1 MSFFMHV
8 KYNSGIS
15 ELFNF
20 ETFGKSMTLLFQIS
34 TSAGWDNVLAGIMIE
49 PPFCNNTP
57 TETSPNGDCGSR
69 GMGVMYIVT
78 YLVIS
83 FLVVVNMYIAVIL
96 ENFSQATEDV
106 QRGLTQDD
114 FDMFYEVW
122 EKFDEK
128 ACQYIEYEKLSD
140 FVDSLEKPLRINKP
154 NFIQIAYFDIAI
166 CKGDLVHCLDVLDAL
181 TKHFLIWNSE
191 EMIDMQVDV
200 KNVSER
206 KNYEVVSSTM
216 KRRRE
221 EVCAGIIQRW
231 WRAVVEE
238 NGGFSD
244 GGDGGN
250 GVSGCG
256 SGVDELIENCDDKDR

>member
-1 MSFFMHV
+1 MHV
-8 KYNSGIS
+8 KYNAGLS

-34 TSAGWDNVLAGIMIE
+34 TSAGWDHVLAGIMIE
-49 PPFCNNTP
+49 PPLCNNTP
-57 TETSPNGDCGSR
+57 SETRPNGDCGNV
-69 GMGVMYIVT
+69 GMAVVYMVT

-128 ACQYIEYEKLSD
+128 ASQYIPYESLSD

-154 NFIQIAYFDIAI
+154 NYIQIAYFDIPI
-166 CKGDLVHCLDVLDAL
+166 CKEEVVYCLDVLDAL

-191 EMIDMQVDV
+191 EMMDLQLDV
-200 KNVSER
+200 REVKG
-206 KNYEVVSSTM
+206 KKEVVSSTM

-221 EVCAGIIQRW
+221 EVCASVIQKW
-231 WRAVVEE
+231 WRGKGKE
-238 NGGFSD
+238 S
-244 GGDGGN
+244 
-250 GVSGCG
+250 G
-256 SGVDELIENCDDKDR
+256 SGEDEDEEREEDGRAKEKG